1 MKILKTRFLQW
12 VMIAAAAIAVAS
24 LAGCV
29 GAPGRT
35 AKQVNQNHDYVI
47 RTNWLMIQDD
57 IDKALLLDKPSR
69 QTEMI
74 IR

>member
-1 MKILKTRFLQW
+1 MNMLKKPILQRML
-12 VMIAAAAIAVAS
+12 IAAAGIAVIT
-24 LAGCV
+24 LVGCA

-57 IDKALLLDKPSR
+57 IDKALLIDEPSR

>member
-1 MKILKTRFLQW
+1 MTILKTRFLQGT
-12 VMIAAAAIAVAS
+12 MIAIAAAAILS
-24 LAGCV
+24 LTGCV

-35 AKQVNQNHDYVI
+35 AKEVNQNHDYVI

-57 IDKALLLDKPSR
+57 IDKALLLDKPTR

>member
-1 MKILKTRFLQW
+1 MAILKTRFLQW
-12 VMIAAAAIAVAS
+12 MMITITAAVMVS
-24 LAGCV
+24 LVGCA

>member
-1 MKILKTRFLQW
+1 MNTVKTRFLLW
-12 VMIAAAAIAVAS
+12 IMVVAAGVMVVS
-24 LAGCV
+24 LSGCV

-35 AKQVNQNHDYVI
+35 AQEVNENHNYVL

-57 IDKALLLDKPSR
+57 IDKALMIDQPTR
-69 QTEMI
+69 ETEMI

>member
-1 MKILKTRFLQW
+1 MNTMKTRFLLW
-12 VMIAAAAIAVAS
+12 IMVVAAGVMVAS
-24 LAGCV
+24 LSGCV

-35 AKQVNQNHDYVI
+35 AKQVNENHDYVI

-57 IDKALLLDKPSR
+57 IDKALMIDQPTR
-69 QTEMI
+69 ETEMI

>member
-1 MKILKTRFLQW
+1 MNILKIKSLQW
-12 VMIAAAAIAVAS
+12 FLIAAAAIVM
-24 LAGCV
+24 AGCA

>member
-1 MKILKTRFLQW
+1 
-12 VMIAAAAIAVAS
+12 MIAAAVMAVGS